1 MDYTNI
7 YQRQIVLKEKRK
19 SLPESPP
26 MMPAL
31 PAPKKTTKPKPKKAN
46 NNNKDKALG
55 MEMNKKP
62 DSFFLTAHT
71 DTGSDK
77 ELDKNTEKE
86 PEKDKQLSITDSG
99 NVSNID
105 MSSFNK
111 HKTVEEEL
119 AERNDRLKKEEF
131 ERSLREED
139 ERLKKETEEWERK
152 KKEEEEREERER
164 AEREAKW
171 REDSA
176 KKAREEQE
184 RRQGSAR
191 RRREEEERRKAE
203 EAKQKEDS
211 FFEDE
216 ESKKKKEQLL
226 ARLKAIDGEKITNED
241 LYHSDSK
248 KSGHETKQADK
259 LEKNGLP
266 PIGSSVVS
274 PPVSVK
280 SDPDGVFGIPRNKPV
295 LVGRGSLVKKST
307 PFSWLNDN
315 NANRR
320 AGGSNA
326 KQNDDFGLGNYSPSI
341 SKKKPGDQG
350 WDIFDTGYSHK
361 PGRGRRGGGLGENGF
376 DFGERRGSGDKSK
389 SQNNLPFLSEDF
401 GNKAKGDTRSV
412 SPSNNEALL
421 PRRRRAQEKGGPV
434 ISSVFDD
441 DLDDDIEELTL

>member
-26 MMPAL
+26 MMAAL
-31 PAPKKTTKPKPKKAN
+31 PAPTKN
-46 NNNKDKALG
+46 NNNKDKTL
-55 MEMNKKP
+55 EVEVNKKP

-86 PEKDKQLSITDSG
+86 PEKDKQLSITDGG
-99 NVSNID
+99 NVSNIG

-111 HKTVEEEL
+111 HKTVEEL
-119 AERNDRLKKEEF
+119 AERNDQLKKEEF

-164 AEREAKW
+164 VDREAKW

-176 KKAREEQE
+176 KRQREEQE

-248 KSGHETKQADK
+248 KSGHETKRADK

-266 PIGSSVVS
+266 PLGSSVVS

-280 SDPDGVFGIPRNKPV
+280 SDSDDVFGIPRNKPV

-315 NANRR
+315 NTNKRP
-320 AGGSNA
+320 GGSNA
-326 KQNDDFGLGNYSPSI
+326 KQNDDLGFGNYSPSM
-341 SKKKPGDQG
+341 SKKKSGDQG
-350 WDIFDTGYSHK
+350 GDIFDTGYSNK

-389 SQNNLPFLSEDF
+389 TQNNLPFLSEDF
-401 GNKAKGDTRSV
+401 GNKTKGDTRSV

-421 PRRRRAQEKGGPV
+421 PRRRRAQEKSGPV